1 MLITPSSLS
10 LFIKKLPVFCYSCGR
25 VGHDESKCTI
35 VRSQN
40 MAPAHQPPFAFL
52 EQQKEIDD
60 QRQVLSEADDR
71 MVDSNLDSNPDPKP
85 FSGAE
90 DDSQ

>member
-1 MLITPSSLS
+1 
-10 LFIKKLPVFCYSCGR
+10 
-25 VGHDESKCTI
+25 
-35 VRSQN
+35 